1 MNVYNE
7 IYRNTTSI
15 HLNKPHPYPLTSAP
29 ILNTILSGS
38 FIVDK
43 FYRLV
48 MRRVTLLQ
56 MLPPQ
61 ALLATILFFQFFRSG
76 VSTTTITPAV
86 TSSPLSAISSA
97 SSNQRINASKSSYIT
112 ETPSANHNFSATS
125 VAKAGD
131 SSRTVVNGGDSSVL
145 PTKSSAPSVNQ
156 TVSIAYSKRI
166 CTFRINNPDSVLLN
180 INTKKTMT
188 VS

>member
-97 SSNQRINASKSSYIT
+97 FSNQRINASKSSYIT

-131 SSRTVVNGGDSSVL
+131 SSRTVVNGGQGDSSVL

-180 INTKKTMT
+180 TRKTMT

>member
-1 MNVYNE
+1 M
-7 IYRNTTSI
+7 
-15 HLNKPHPYPLTSAP
+15 
-29 ILNTILSGS
+29 
-38 FIVDK
+38 DK

-76 VSTTTITPAV
+76 VSSTTTTTAV
-86 TSSPLSAISSA
+86 TTSSLSAISSA
-97 SSNQRINASKSSYIT
+97 SSNQSINASKSSYIT

-131 SSRTVVNGGDSSVL
+131 SSRTVNGVQGDSSVL

-156 TVSIAYSKRI
+156 TTSVSIAYSQRI
-166 CTFRINNPDSVLLN
+166 CTLRINNPDSVLLN

>member
-1 MNVYNE
+1 
-7 IYRNTTSI
+7 
-15 HLNKPHPYPLTSAP
+15 
-29 ILNTILSGS
+29 
-38 FIVDK
+38 
-43 FYRLV
+43 

-76 VSTTTITPAV
+76 VSSTTTITAV
-86 TSSPLSAISSA
+86 TTSSAISSA
-97 SSNQRINASKSSYIT
+97 SSNQSVNASNSSYIT

-125 VAKAGD
+125 VAKAGN
-131 SSRTVVNGGDSSVL
+131 SSRTVVNGGQGDSSVL
-145 PTKSSAPSVNQ
+145 PTKSSAPSVYQ
-156 TVSIAYSKRI
+156 TASVSIAYSKRI
-166 CTFRINNPDSVLLN
+166 CTFRINNPDTVLLN